1 MWGRNRP
8 SMLRLADRLGRG
20 RTGRRLFDR
29 MRPAE
34 PAPSRPDFSN
44 WQNSTLAAAWIG
56 HATLVL
62 RIGNT
67 TILTDPVFS
76 PRVGLDLGLLT
87 GGPARLV
94 APAIEPEHLPPID
107 LLLIS
112 HAHFD
117 HLDRPSLARF
127 AKSIPVVTA
136 HNTRDLIA
144 DLGFAS
150 VQELNWEQS
159 LDVAGVSIKAHKVN
173 HWGARTLYD
182 NYRGFNAYELE
193 SQGRRILYGGDTA
206 YHDGFKSIAPVDLA
220 VIGIGAYDPWIQS
233 HASPEQAWEM
243 ASHVKAD
250 YIAPMHHSTF
260 SLSREPVSEPLER
273 LLAAAKRCADRVVI
287 RGIGTQWALT

>member
-1 MWGRNRP
+1 MP
-8 SMLRLADRLGRG
+8 
-20 RTGRRLFDR
+20 
-29 MRPAE
+29 
-34 PAPSRPDFSN
+34 
-44 WQNSTLAAAWIG
+44 
-56 HATLVL
+56 TLVL
-62 RIGNT
+62 RIGQT
-67 TILTDPVFS
+67 TILKADPVFS

-94 APAIEPEHLPPID
+94 APAIEPENLPPID

-117 HLDRPSLARF
+117 HLDRPTLARF

-144 DLGFAS
+144 DLGFTS
-150 VQELNWEQS
+150 VQELNWEQN
-159 LDVAGVSIKAHKVN
+159 LEVSRLGFNPPHKVN
-173 HWGARTLYD
+173 HWGCSRTIYD
-182 NYRGFNAYELE
+182 NFPRASMHTELE
-193 SQGRRILYGGDTA
+193 SARGRRILYGGDTA
-206 YHDGFKSIAPVDLA
+206 YHEGFKSIAPVDLA

-260 SLSREPVSEPLER
+260 QLSREPIGEPLAR
-273 LLAAAKRCADRVVI
+273 LLEAAKRCVDRVVI
-287 RGIGTQWALT
+287 REIGTQWALT